1 MSQNNGPSKKWSD
14 MTPQEQNTAIM
25 EFEKQHSV
33 IEILKRKILLLES
46 MISNIKNRG
55 KNFVSNAQRLNP
67 FSRKRGGKKRRTSKR
82 KTKRKKH
89 RR

>member
-1 MSQNNGPSKKWSD
+1 MSPDNGPSKKWSD
-14 MTPQEQNTAIM
+14 MTPQEQNQAIIH
-25 EFEKQHSV
+25 FQKQNSV
-33 IEILKRKILLLES
+33 IEKLKTKILSLES

-55 KNFVSNAQRLNP
+55 KTFVSNAKRLNP
-67 FSRKRGGKKRRTSKR
+67 FTRKGGKKRRTSKR